1 MELESQITCDE
12 YVRWLDECWKF
23 LDFGR
28 MKVVGML
35 DLVRLFGEEFEKL

>member
-1 MELESQITCDE
+1 MELEFQIAYDE

-28 MKVVGML
+28 TIAVGTL
-35 DLVRLFGEEFEKL
+35 DLLILLGAEFAMW